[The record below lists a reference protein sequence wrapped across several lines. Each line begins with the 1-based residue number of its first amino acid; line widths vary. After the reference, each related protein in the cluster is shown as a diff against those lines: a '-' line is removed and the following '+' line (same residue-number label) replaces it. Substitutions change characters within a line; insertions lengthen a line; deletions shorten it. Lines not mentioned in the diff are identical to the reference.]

1 MKTLIDKEIT
11 RLVKKMHVLY
21 GRLGMNDND
30 RLAFLSAWG
39 VEHTNDLTAQ
49 QLLEA
54 IGKLDALL
62 NPASAEMDKW
72 RKRVMASIGGWLRAC
87 GITHD
92 AKYIRGIAEHA
103 AGMKRFNEIP
113 VAELRRVYYEF
124 KRKQQTHNR
133 VDEVTAEAELFAIH
147 LN

>member
-1 MKTLIDKEIT
+1 MMTMIDKET
-11 RLVKKMHVLY
+11 NRLIKKLHTLY
-21 GRLGMNDND
+21 GRLGMTDD
-30 RLAFLSAWG
+30 RRQAFLSAWG
-39 VEHTNDLTAQ
+39 VEHTNELTAAQ
-49 QLLEA
+49 MLEA

-72 RKRVMASIGGWLRAC
+72 RKRVMASIGGWMRVC

-92 AKYIRGIAEHA
+92 AKYIRGIAERA
-103 AGMKRFNEIP
+103 AGMERFNEIP

-124 KRKQQTHNR
+124 KRKQQTRKR
-133 VDEVTAEAELFAIH
+133 VDEVTAKAELLTVS